1 MQDGRQEISKVSE
14 QPLQVASNAA
24 KKEAMDRQEDS
35 IWMHCS
41 SSAVRRAS
49 RQLSQL
55 YDDVLNSAGLRGT
68 QFSLLTQ
75 ILYGNEPTQKALA
88 EAMVMDLSALGHTLK
103 PLIRDGLVELVPDAK
118 DKRAKRVLLTA
129 AGHSAR
135 AALMEKWQEAQRRFD
150 AVLGVEKSE
159 ELRRTLAFI
168 ASAEFAEAFER
179 AEKSD

>member
-1 MQDGRQEISKVSE
+1 MQDGRREFSARQTRLLRVTT
-14 QPLQVASNAA
+14 NAA
-24 KKEAMDRQEDS
+24 KKENMDRQEDS
-35 IWMHCS
+35 IWLHCS
-41 SSAVRRAS
+41 SSSVRRAS

-55 YDDVLNSAGLRGT
+55 YDVIMNGAGLRGT

-103 PLIRDGLVELVPDAK
+103 PLIRDGLVELIPDEQ
-118 DKRAKRVLLTA
+118 DRRAKRVRLTTDGRSTQA
-129 AGHSAR
+129 D
-135 AALMEKWQEAQRRFD
+135 MVEKWREAQRRFD
-150 AVLGVEKSE
+150 AVLGVKKSE

-179 AEKSD
+179 AEKPD